1 MEADVTEHLASIL
14 VVARE
19 LRTAEVVVPSMDG
32 INALAFC
39 LLLESLNQF
48 FRYAIHAA
56 YGRNYP
62 DFISYANL
70 TVLAHVAQEGAVFLL
85 DVQLL
90 IYRIVS
96 IFQSAGKVGLEV
108 VFVDPLTLFQ
118 VFLCMSDRV
127 TVLDD
132 VLSFRHIIDE
142 HFVSGRSILQEGDRL
157 TIYFDGFA
165 LLHRAQANHY
175 RVGRVNFDKA

>member
-1 MEADVTEHLASIL
+1 MEADVTKHLAGIL

-19 LRTAEVVVPSMDG
+19 LRTAEVVVPSVDG
-32 INALAFC
+32 INAFAFC
-39 LLLESLNQF
+39 FLLELLYQF

-70 TVLAHVAQEGAVFLL
+70 TILADVAQESTVFLL
-85 DVQLL
+85 DVQLF
-90 IYRIVS
+90 IHRIVS

-108 VFVDPLTLFQ
+108 ILVDPLTLFQ
-118 VFLCMSDRV
+118 IFLSMTDRV

-132 VLSFRHIIDE
+132 VLSFRCIVNE

-157 TIYFDGFA
+157 TIYFDGLA

>member
-1 MEADVTEHLASIL
+1 MEADVTEHLAGIL

-19 LRTAEVVVPSMDG
+19 LRAAEVVVPSVDG
-32 INALAFC
+32 INAFAFC
-39 LLLESLNQF
+39 FLLELLNQF
-48 FRYAIHAA
+48 LRYAIHAA

-62 DFISYANL
+62 DLVSYTDL
-70 TVLAHVAQEGAVFLL
+70 TVLAHVTHESAVFLL
-85 DVQLL
+85 DVQLF

-108 VFVDPLTLFQ
+108 ILVDPLTLFQ
-118 VFLCMSDRV
+118 IFLSMTDRV

-132 VLSFRHIIDE
+132 VLSFRRIVNE

-157 TIYFDGFA
+157 TIYFDGLA